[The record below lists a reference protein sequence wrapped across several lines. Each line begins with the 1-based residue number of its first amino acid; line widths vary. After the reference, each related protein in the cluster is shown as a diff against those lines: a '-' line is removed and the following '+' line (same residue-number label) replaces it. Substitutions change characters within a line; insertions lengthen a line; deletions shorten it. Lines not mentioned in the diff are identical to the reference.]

1 MDEVRI
7 SLGMPRTLY
16 RDNAVSPNAHRV
28 RALGG
33 PIFNLVGLLLSLAI
47 YRAARR
53 GFASTTCVTPPQR

>member
-16 RDNAVSPNAHRV
+16 RENAVSPDAHRL

-33 PIFNLVGLLLSLAI
+33 PIFNALGLLVSLAI

-53 GFASTTCVTPPQR
+53 GFASTTCVTPPRR